1 MSTVGKTFDPGKF
14 VTMFCDASFCPN
26 TKACGWAVWIK
37 HGKIP
42 ETIRVSGVSENIR
55 DSIQAEY
62 QALVEGV
69 SILMNKL
76 DLTGL
81 VVVIQSDCVGALDM
95 IDTKDLVKVKGAQYV
110 KHKHVKGHRGLQD
123 ARACVNTWCDKQAK
137 VEMRAVRD
145 KILSGRNTSSL
156 ALS

>member
-37 HGKIP
+37 HGLIP
-42 ETIRVSGVSENIR
+42 ETIRLSGTAENIK
-55 DSIQAEY
+55 DSIQAEFR
-62 QALVEGV
+62 ALQEGV
-69 SILMNKL
+69 AYLADKMT
-76 DLTGL
+76 LTNL
-81 VVVIQSDCVGALDM
+81 IIVIQSDCVGALDKLE
-95 IDTKDLVKVKGAQYV
+95 TQHLVKEKGAQYV

-145 KILSGRNTSSL
+145 KILSGRMTS
-156 ALS
+156 ALLS

>member
-1 MSTVGKTFDPGKF
+1 MSSVGKTFDPGKF

-37 HGKIP
+37 HGKEP
-42 ETIRVSGVSENIR
+42 ETIRLSGTAENIK

-62 QALVEGV
+62 KALQEGV
-69 SILMNKL
+69 EYLATKMN
-76 DLTGL
+76 LTGL
-81 VVVIQSDCVGALDM
+81 IVVIQSDCVGALDK
-95 IDTKDLVKVKGAQYV
+95 IETGHLSKEHGAQYV

-137 VEMRAVRD
+137 SEMRAVRD
-145 KILSGRNTSSL
+145 KILSGRTTSL
-156 ALS
+156 AFS